1 MRGSS
6 DCFSGP
12 RWRSA
17 RSDHS
22 GGFSHGAQWASLPTS
37 SPNLACPVAPP
48 EKRVKSVPVPDPT
61 SPGEEPGGGR
71 LSSLFSLYQFIVNQ
85 ALTLNFFSLVPQPS
99 FYSFV
104 EAISLSPL
112 LTLWPGEGVPWSPD
126 LAVWAVGLEW
136 RGEAWVAVRNMVVA
150 KAWPRERPRI
160 ESRLCRFLAV

>member
-1 MRGSS
+1 MTVSV
-6 DCFSGP
+6 
-12 RWRSA
+12 A
-17 RSDHS
+17 RSGDLPGRITLVGLVTEPS
-22 GGFSHGAQWASLPTS
+22 GLPFPPPPQIWLAQLPLLRKESRASPSLTLP
-37 SPNLACPVAPP
+37 PLG
-48 EKRVKSVPVPDPT
+48 KSR
-61 SPGEEPGGGR
+61 GGGR

-136 RGEAWVAVRNMVVA
+136 GGEAWVAVRNMVVA